1 MASGDILLF
10 GGFRLSASERQ
21 LSHDGHVIRLGSR
34 ALDILHCLV
43 REAGNIVRNEDL
55 MREVWG
61 AVHVEEVSLRVHI
74 SELRKALGQ
83 FSDADRYIINVPGRG
98 YSFTAAVTQ
107 ERADPSALL
116 ATPQPAVPR
125 FDPPPLRP

>member
-1 MASGDILLF
+1 MASGDILIF

-83 FSDADRYIINVPGRG
+83 FSDAMAGEGLDGVLSQLEQIVTDANDTFKRREEV
-98 YSFTAAVTQ
+98 FTEAA
-107 ERADPSALL
+107 ADAK
-116 ATPQPAVPR
+116 
-125 FDPPPLRP
+125 